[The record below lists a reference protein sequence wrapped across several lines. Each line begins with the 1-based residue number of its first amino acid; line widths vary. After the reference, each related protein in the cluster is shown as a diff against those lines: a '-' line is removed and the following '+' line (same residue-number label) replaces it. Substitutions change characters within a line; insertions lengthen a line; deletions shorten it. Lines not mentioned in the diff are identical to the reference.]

1 MPYLGREIQRKSSFN
16 GPTRLEKPH
25 KTNLYQDLAVKCVAS
40 RNNAIRSHEQPNLHN
55 IEGGKQ
61 RATGVIGGLMREAGR
76 GDDQA
81 LIFR

>member
-1 MPYLGREIQRKSSFN
+1 
-16 GPTRLEKPH
+16 
-25 KTNLYQDLAVKCVAS
+25 VAS